1 MLTLWYRQRTDFGSF
16 LNSTE
21 GKKGVAE
28 HRKEATV
35 YFAVDSEDRYYIGST
50 EWPEERRREHER
62 FGKRI
67 IEEFP
72 STRETRY
79 DDEYRSN
86 LKGNR

>member
-1 MLTLWYRQRTDFGSF
+1 M
-16 LNSTE
+16 
-21 GKKGVAE
+21 AE

-67 IEEFP
+67 SQMNIGDIVA
-72 STRETRY
+72 T
-79 DDEYRSN
+79 
-86 LKGNR
+86 